1 MFGIIIKAKIHF
13 RHTFYAPFCLS
24 LRSLPVFGNSENT
37 EQISNIPEPTNI
49 LILCKQF
56 LMLKVFLF
64 RSMKAFFR
72 FKLYLLLIFIL
83 SSLLW
88 KQNSKILANFSPK
101 NLFFDIPKPK
111 FIFEIW
117 YLLLCHLCLLFI
129 CSFQTKCKQGIVD
142 PMLSIWG
149 QQLIVHED
157 SNQ

>member
-13 RHTFYAPFCLS
+13 RHTFYALF
-24 LRSLPVFGNSENT
+24 RLPNSEKT
-37 EQISNIPEPTNI
+37 EQISNIPEQKHSHFVQT
-49 LILCKQF
+49 F

-64 RSMKAFFR
+64 CCIKAFFWL
-72 FKLYLLLIFIL
+72 KLFPSYCYSFFFLPLRCYELNQNFWD
-83 SSLLW
+83 W
-88 KQNSKILANFSPK
+88 KQILFISYWKPS
-101 NLFFDIPKPK
+101 LFLK
-111 FIFEIW
+111 IW
-117 YLLLCHLCLLFI
+117 YLLLCHSCLLFI